1 MGDNRATSLKSAL
14 IIGIGTFFLASFFS
28 LFSEL
33 VLPKIQ
39 ILLLSFLFLFLI
51 IFLGIIFDIIGIAAA
66 AANERPFHAKAA
78 KKVKGSVQAI
88 KIVRNADRVAS
99 FCNDVVGDICGTV
112 SGALGA
118 AIVFQ
123 VVLNHPGFNESIL
136 SIIMTGLVAAL
147 TVSGKALGKKKA
159 IAEADHIVFRVG
171 QALAWMENVMGVDLF
186 SRKSSRKHKDRRR

>member
-1 MGDNRATSLKSAL
+1 M
-14 IIGIGTFFLASFFS
+14 
-28 LFSEL
+28 
-33 VLPKIQ
+33 
-39 ILLLSFLFLFLI
+39 
-51 IFLGIIFDIIGIAAA
+51 
-66 AANERPFHAKAA
+66 
-78 KKVKGSVQAI
+78 
-88 KIVRNADRVAS
+88 RNADRVAS

-186 SRKSSRKHKDRRR
+186 SRKSNRKHKDRRR